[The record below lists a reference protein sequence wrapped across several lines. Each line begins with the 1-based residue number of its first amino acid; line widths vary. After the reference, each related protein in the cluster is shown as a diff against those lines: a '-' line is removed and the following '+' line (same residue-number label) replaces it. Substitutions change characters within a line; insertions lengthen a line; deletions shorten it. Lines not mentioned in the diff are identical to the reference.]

1 MVAAFIKAA
10 WQHISFLAPPEPP
23 LQGTLSMK
31 IRTKFLLTNLLIT
44 GLLGGAAL
52 WGVLCSTSLLEQEI
66 NGKYMAV
73 STYAMEKVHRLF
85 SQRLEDLR
93 KLAREPT
100 IQSPQTAPARV
111 AGLLAAYKKHFKH
124 YVPFTAITL
133 FDLQQRCVAD
143 SEGRR
148 SGMRASL
155 GEVWSAIAG
164 GANYALDMAPS
175 PQPGAGVF
183 NLACAVRDRR
193 GALNGV
199 LVAQISV
206 ASLHVIAERPLRL
219 LDPDAPPAMDLIDQ
233 AGRIL
238 YSTHATAGIPDNTWP
253 GFDVIQNA
261 LATGEETG
269 TRLFRPAAQGTP
281 TEILVFAREGR
292 DPIYP
297 GKGWVLTLTVPRR
310 VALASMIAL
319 RNRLLLI
326 IALIGCCSAVVA
338 VLLSRT
344 ITRPIVQLSE
354 AASAVGAGRLDVAVE
369 VTSHDEAGQLAATF
383 NGMVKRLDDLNCA
396 LQIAATV
403 DKLTGVSNRY
413 RVEQVLRDEL
423 ERASRYGHPLSMIL
437 FDLDYFKQINDNH
450 GHLAGDMVLKTVV
463 AFVQQIIRSNDT
475 LGRWGGEEF
484 MLLAPEANLAQAIHL
499 AEKVRQ
505 SIACCAVDGMGQI
518 TVSCG
523 VAELRPGD
531 REEDL
536 IKRAD
541 DALYAAKRQGRNR
554 VEADSPA

>member
-1 MVAAFIKAA
+1 
-10 WQHISFLAPPEPP
+10 
-23 LQGTLSMK
+23 MK

-52 WGVLCSTSLLEQEI
+52 WGVLCSTRLLEQEI
-66 NGKYMAV
+66 NGKYMAAA
-73 STYAMEKVHRLF
+73 TYAMEKVHRLF

-93 KLAREPT
+93 KLARDPA
-100 IQSPQTAPARV
+100 IQSPQSAPARV
-111 AGLLAAYKKHFKH
+111 AGLLAAYKKHFEH
-124 YVPFTAITL
+124 YVPFTAIAL
-133 FDLQQRCVAD
+133 FDPQQRCIAD

-148 SGMRASL
+148 SGVRASL
-155 GEVWSAIAG
+155 VEGWNAIAG
-164 GANYALDMAPS
+164 GADFALEMAPS
-175 PQPGAGVF
+175 PQPGDGIF
-183 NLACAVRDRR
+183 NLACAVRGHR
-193 GALNGV
+193 GALSGV

-206 ASLHVIAERPLRL
+206 ASLHLIAERPLRL
-219 LDPDAPPAMDLIDQ
+219 LDPDGTPAMNLIDR

-238 YSTHATAGIPDNTWP
+238 YSTHATAGAPDKIWS

-261 LATGEETG
+261 LAAGEETG
-269 TRLFRPAAQGTP
+269 TRLFRPAGHGTP

-292 DPIYP
+292 DPSYL
-297 GKGWVLTLTVPRR
+297 GKGWVLTLTIPQR

-326 IALIGCCSAVVA
+326 IALIGCCSAIVA

-344 ITRPIVQLSE
+344 ITRPIMQLNE
-354 AASAVGAGRLDVAVE
+354 AAAAVGAGRRNIVVE
-369 VTSHDEAGQLAATF
+369 VASCDEAGQLAATF
-383 NGMVKRLDDLNCA
+383 NGMVKRLDELNCA

-403 DKLTGVSNRY
+403 DRLTGVLNRY
-413 RVEQVLRDEL
+413 RLEQVLRDEM
-423 ERASRYGHPLSMIL
+423 ERACRYGHPLSMIL
-437 FDLDYFKQINDNH
+437 FDLDFFKQINDNH

-463 AFVQQIIRSNDT
+463 AFVQQIIRSSDT

-484 MLLAPEANLAQAIHL
+484 MLLAPEADLAQATRL

-505 SIACCAVDGMGQI
+505 SIACCAVDGVGQI

-523 VAELRPGD
+523 VAEMRPGD

-536 IKRAD
+536 IKRTD

-554 VEADSPA
+554 VEADAPA